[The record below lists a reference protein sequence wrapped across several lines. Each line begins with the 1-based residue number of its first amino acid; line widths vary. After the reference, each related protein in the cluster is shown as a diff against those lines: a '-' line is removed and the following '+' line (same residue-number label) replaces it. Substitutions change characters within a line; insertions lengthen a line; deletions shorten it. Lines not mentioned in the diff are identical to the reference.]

1 MKQNKKL
8 KNLKLR
14 ISGLEDCLIAQDNVI
29 DSYRLRLAYHDEVI
43 AQMTEEGM
51 CYSNEIRKLKVVI
64 KSTREQITSLTIE
77 ILKLIGQLK

>member
-1 MKQNKKL
+1 MKRNKKL

-51 CYSNEIRKLKVVI
+51 CYSDEIRKLNVVI
-64 KSTREQITSLTIE
+64 KSMRERIISLTSE
-77 ILKLIGQLK
+77 ILHLRGQMK

>member
-8 KNLKLR
+8 KTLKLR

-51 CYSNEIRKLKVVI
+51 CYSDEIRKLNVVI
-64 KSTREQITSLTIE
+64 KSMRERIISLTSE
-77 ILKLIGQLK
+77 ILHLRGQMK